1 MNADFIIRDIMKE
14 SIRLEK
20 QLLETTRSLL
30 NIEKD
35 YRSEKNELLARIE
48 TLEAKLKWLKAKLEP
63 AL

>member
-1 MNADFIIRDIMKE
+1 MKE